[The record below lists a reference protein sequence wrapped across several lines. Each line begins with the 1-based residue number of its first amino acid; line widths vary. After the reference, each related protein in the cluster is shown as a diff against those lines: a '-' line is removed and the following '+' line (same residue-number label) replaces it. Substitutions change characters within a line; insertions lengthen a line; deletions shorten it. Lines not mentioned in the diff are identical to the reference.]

1 MEGKLDPESSY
12 AANKEKSC
20 SRFEPTL
27 PEALRGGIH
36 ETLAFDTDI
45 RPYWR
50 QLIIIGNGFD
60 LACDLRSSF
69 SEFFD
74 PRLQKIKQIESDD
87 HSANKKYGNALHD
100 AGLTAW
106 DLTLRNRVG
115 SNWSDIESV
124 LSRWVKSKN
133 GLSPRYFAKL
143 DDVLERE
150 SKSMPLRQNQLPKD
164 LIEYQVHNYL
174 VDVYPDLIS
183 DYCRDRLNA
192 VMLEELH
199 RLENEFDKYL
209 SGEVDASEDYE
220 QKSVQLIL
228 TLCSL
233 EREKDK
239 DYRVEASVLS
249 FNYTMPAQP
258 PFGRISSVDGYLDI
272 PFINIHGHLGDK
284 IVFGIDGSDA
294 MSDSNVMPFTKTYR
308 LMQMGGPSR
317 YEVLPG
323 SVDLIKFFG
332 HSLSAADYSYFQA
345 IFDHVGLYESETRL
359 VFYYR
364 PYSSKTEL
372 EVRTE
377 TMGRVIKL
385 LTAYGRT
392 LDNADHGNNLIHK
405 LLLEGRLSV
414 EVLPGKQL

>member
-1 MEGKLDPESSY
+1 MEPSSIY
-12 AANKEKSC
+12 DANKEKTC
-20 SRFEPTL
+20 SRFNPTL
-27 PEALRGGIH
+27 PEAFRGGIN
-36 ETLAFDTDI
+36 EALALDTDI

-50 QLIIIGNGFD
+50 QLIVIGNGFD

-69 SEFFD
+69 SDFFD
-74 PRLQKIKQIESDD
+74 PRLQVIKQIESDE
-87 HSANKKYGNALHD
+87 HGANQKYGNALYE

-106 DLTLRNRVG
+106 DLTLRKRVG

-124 LSRWVKSKN
+124 LSRWIKSKK
-133 GLSPRYFAKL
+133 GLHPRYFAKL

-164 LIEYQVHNYL
+164 SIEYQVHNYL
-174 VDVYPDLIS
+174 VDVYPDLLS
-183 DYCRDRLNA
+183 GYGRDRLNA

-209 SGEVDASEDYE
+209 SGEVDVSEDYE
-220 QKSVQLIL
+220 QKSTQLLL

-233 EREKDK
+233 ERGKDK
-239 DYRVEASVLS
+239 NYRVETSVLS

-272 PFINIHGHLGDK
+272 PFINIHGHLGDE
-284 IVFGIDGSDA
+284 IVFGIDGGDA
-294 MSDSNVMPFTKTYR
+294 MSDQNVMPFTKTYR

-359 VFYYR
+359 VFYYC
-364 PYSSKTEL
+364 PYPGKTEL

-377 TMGRVIKL
+377 TMSRVINL
-385 LTAYGRT
+385 LTSYGRT

-414 EVLPGKQL
+414 EVLSGKQL

>member
-1 MEGKLDPESSY
+1 MEPESIY
-12 AANKEKSC
+12 DANKEKTC
-20 SRFEPTL
+20 SRFNSTL
-27 PEALRGGIH
+27 PEAFRGGIN
-36 ETLAFDTDI
+36 EASALDIDI

-50 QLIIIGNGFD
+50 QLIVIGNGFD

-69 SEFFD
+69 SDFFD
-74 PRLQKIKQIESDD
+74 PRLQVIKQIESDE
-87 HSANKKYGNALHD
+87 HGANQKYGNALYE

-106 DLTLRNRVG
+106 DLTLRKRVG

-124 LSRWVKSKN
+124 LSRWIKSKKS
-133 GLSPRYFAKL
+133 LHPHYFAKL

-164 LIEYQVHNYL
+164 SIEYQVHNYL
-174 VDVYPDLIS
+174 VDVYPDLLS
-183 DYCRDRLNA
+183 GYGRDRLNA

-209 SGEVDASEDYE
+209 SGEVDVSEDYE
-220 QKSVQLIL
+220 QRSTQLLL

-239 DYRVEASVLS
+239 NYRVETSVLS

-272 PFINIHGHLGDK
+272 PFINIHGNLGDE

-294 MSDSNVMPFTKTYR
+294 MSDPNVMPFTKTYR

-364 PYSSKTEL
+364 PYPRKTEL

-377 TMGRVIKL
+377 TMSRVIKL
-385 LTAYGRT
+385 LTSYGRT